1 LLDISEY
8 HAATQLFPHKRASL
22 AFGMTRGITHHLGAH
37 VVNFDQF
44 SGPFPL
50 HSKKSQPANE
60 SQDDAVR
67 MRLAI

>member
-1 LLDISEY
+1 
-8 HAATQLFPHKRASL
+8 
-22 AFGMTRGITHHLGAH
+22 MTRGITHHLGAH

-50 HSKKSQPANE
+50 HNKKSQPANE